1 MYPAGAGIA
10 KVSTKDFSQ
19 EIIPLVNKVNKCDI
33 TLLLNRKIEINDNYW
48 WVIPRKLIYEKN
60 YCFRSCLVVK

>member
-19 EIIPLVNKVNKCDI
+19 EIIPLVNKVNECDI
-33 TLLLNRKIEINDNYW
+33 TVLFLK
-48 WVIPRKLIYEKN
+48 KN
-60 YCFRSCLVVK
+60 SNER